1 MRRVRAVV
9 QRAAEMAVGI
19 PCAGHAHMV
28 RKEMRHVIAQQRTH
42 WSYNPTERQP
52 MVAGEGGPLGVSDGG

>member
-1 MRRVRAVV
+1 MAIPPAVRAVV

-28 RKEMRHVIAQQRTH
+28 RKEMRHVIIQQRTH
-42 WSYNPTERQP
+42 
-52 MVAGEGGPLGVSDGG
+52 GGLQSDGEAADGSR